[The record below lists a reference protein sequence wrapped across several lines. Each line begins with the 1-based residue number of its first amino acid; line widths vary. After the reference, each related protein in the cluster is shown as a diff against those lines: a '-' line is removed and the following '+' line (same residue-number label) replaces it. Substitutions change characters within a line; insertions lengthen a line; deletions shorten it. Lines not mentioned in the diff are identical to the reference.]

1 MTRIKRIN
9 YNMNTTIHEN
19 IYSRMG
25 GIGAI
30 YVIGE
35 DANHGQKV
43 VAISKRNVKKL

>member
-1 MTRIKRIN
+1 MKRIKRIN
-9 YNMNTTIHEN
+9 YNMNTTIHAN

-35 DANHGQKV
+35 DSNHGQKV
-43 VAISKRNVKKL
+43 VSISKRDVKEL